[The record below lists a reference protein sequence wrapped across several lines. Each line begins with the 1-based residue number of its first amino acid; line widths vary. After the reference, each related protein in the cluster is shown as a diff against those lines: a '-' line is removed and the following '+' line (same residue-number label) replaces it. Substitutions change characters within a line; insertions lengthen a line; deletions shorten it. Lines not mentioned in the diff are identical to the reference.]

1 MKLIFFCLVLEC
13 DYFDYNVEMSQA
25 AFPTEWLFENLT
37 RWKFLPDAIRSR
49 VARINS
55 YEESRKHFISFNIYY
70 DQLVYQLI
78 KEDPYW
84 DAVLL
89 LSNFGGSL
97 GLFVGMSILTFVELI
112 ELAFQFV
119 QFTVLDH
126 LNRRKIKAKANK
138 ASENTE
144 SE

>member
-1 MKLIFFCLVLEC
+1 
-13 DYFDYNVEMSQA
+13 MSQA

-37 RWKFLPDAIRSR
+37 RWKFLPDTVRSR
-49 VARINS
+49 VARIES

-78 KEDPYW
+78 KEEPFW
-84 DAVLL
+84 NAVLL

-119 QFTVLDH
+119 QFTVLDR
-126 LNRRKIKAKANK
+126 LNRRKIKAQANK